1 MIKAIGKELMN
12 YASHNKFNIGTGL
25 YFGYDTYSEDKNQGH
40 GTAYSLADAA
50 LETALP
56 MMVGMPMYLGYELLA
71 NGGEMLTQGYDSM
84 EKWSRQVAREQSNRA
99 FASSRFNDT
108 EQGYTMRQRGMAIAQ
123 RSKYNMEQ
131 AMMGNEAKYMMR

>member
-1 MIKAIGKELMN
+1 MIKSIGKELMN
-12 YASHNKFNIGTGL
+12 YASHNKLNIGMGA
-25 YFGYDTYSEDKNQGH
+25 YFGYDTYSEDRNEGH
-40 GTAYSLADAA
+40 GMAYSLADAA
-50 LETALP
+50 LEAALP
-56 MMVGMPMYLGYELLA
+56 MISMPAYIAYEALSNA
-71 NGGEMLTQGYDSM
+71 DMLVQGYDSM

-99 FASSRFNDT
+99 FASAHFNDT